1 MFDDPLKLLGYVY
14 DLEREKFYYYIFN
27 TESRMGES
35 FVYSLD
41 DRYFLTDYV
50 TSGNNLFLAIN
61 IHHQYENDIVLLD
74 LNNGTMTNVILPP
87 NFPYKIGRLKAKNS
101 GKYSFITYGNGWQ
114 FLCIAK

>member
-1 MFDDPLKLLGYVY
+1 MFDDPLKLLGHVY

-27 TESRMGES
+27 IESRMGES

-50 TSGNNLFLAIN
+50 TTGNNLFLAIN

-74 LNNGTMTNVILPP
+74 LNNGTITNVILPP
-87 NFPYKIGRLKAKNS
+87 SFPYKTGRLKAKNS

-114 FLCIAK
+114 FLCITK